1 MQIKGF
7 PAKRRVLQMC
17 DILLVFVQK
26 WQKKNTHFCP
36 AMTYRETL
44 DFLYAQLPMYHRIGA
59 AAFKKDLTNTLALCE
74 HLGNPH
80 LKFKSI
86 HVGGTNGKGSVS
98 HILAA
103 VCQAAGLKTGL
114 YISPHYKDFRER
126 IKVNGQYIPR
136 RQVVDFVEK
145 NRAAIE
151 KIQPSFFELCVAMAF
166 DHFARERVDVAIVEV
181 GLGGRLDSTNVI
193 TPLLSVITNISYDH
207 QNMLGDTLPEI
218 AFEKAGII
226 KPGIPVVIGETHPES
241 APVFLKKAAETKS
254 EIVFA
259 DQHFEAMEKNAAYT
273 SSPLPPYKGGHSA
286 DFVSQEGAILRS
298 GGEQMSPFGG
308 GKGGGAAEAP
318 SNHSSSTQTLL
329 HSTFYDVFKDK
340 KLFLENLE
348 VDAAG
353 PYQAKNLAT
362 ATQAVEVV
370 SKELPMLD
378 LHALQTGLK
387 NLRSLTRFIGRW
399 QIIGETPTI
408 LCDSAHNEA
417 GIRLAF
423 EKISSLLATHSS
435 LHIVTG
441 FVNDKDVD
449 KMLGLFPKNARYFF
463 AKADIPRG
471 LEAEILKA
479 KAAAHGLEGRAY
491 SSVKNALKAAKRAA
505 MPGDLIVVIGSI
517 FVVAEVI

>member
-1 MQIKGF
+1 
-7 PAKRRVLQMC
+7 
-17 DILLVFVQK
+17 
-26 WQKKNTHFCP
+26 
-36 AMTYRETL
+36 MTYRETL
-44 DFLYAQLPMYHRIGA
+44 DYLYAQLPMFHRIGP
-59 AAFKKDLTNTLALCE
+59 AAFKKDLTNTLALCA

-80 LKFKSI
+80 LQFKSI

-98 HILAA
+98 HMLAA

-126 IKVNGQYIPR
+126 IKVNGRYIPR
-136 RQVVDFVEK
+136 QRVVDFVVN

-151 KIQPSFFELCVAMAF
+151 RIQPSFFELCVAMAF

-241 APVFLKKAAETKS
+241 APVFLKKAAEM
-254 EIVFA
+254 EAGIVFA
-259 DQHFEAMEKNAAYT
+259 DQHFEVVEKGENNWL
-273 SSPLPPYKGGHSA
+273 SSVSDVYRA
-286 DFVSQEGAILRS
+286 DPVSS
-298 GGEQMSPFGG
+298 GSG
-308 GKGGGAAEAP
+308 
-318 SNHSSSTQTLL
+318 LIC
-329 HSTFYDVFKDK
+329 
-340 KLFLENLE
+340 LENLTT
-348 VDAAG
+348 DASG
-353 PYQAKNLAT
+353 PYQSKNLAT
-362 ATQAVEVV
+362 ALQALEVLQN
-370 SKELPMLD
+370 LPGFQALTT
-378 LHALQTGLK
+378 LHEPTIRTGFAR
-387 NLRSLTRFIGRW
+387 LRSLTRFMGRW
-399 QIIGETPTI
+399 QIIGQNPTI

-417 GIRLAF
+417 GLRLAF
-423 EKISSLLATHSS
+423 DRIRQILEIGNSQS
-435 LHIVTG
+435 LHLVTG

-449 KMLGLFPKNARYFF
+449 KVLGLFPPEARYYF

-471 LEAEILKA
+471 LEAPVLKE

-491 SSVKNALKAAKRAA
+491 TSVKNALKAARRAA
-505 MPGDLIVVIGSI
+505 VPEDLIVVIGSI

>member
-1 MQIKGF
+1 
-7 PAKRRVLQMC
+7 MC
-17 DILLVFVQK
+17 DIPPVFVEK
-26 WQKKNTHFCP
+26 RQKKNTHFCP
-36 AMTYRETL
+36 AMTYSETL

-114 YISPHYKDFRER
+114 YTSPHYKDFRER
-126 IKVNGQYIPR
+126 IKVDGEYIPR
-136 RQVVDFVEK
+136 HQVVDFVEK
-145 NRAAIE
+145 NRAVIE
-151 KIQPSFFELCVAMAF
+151 KIQPSFFELCVALAF

-181 GLGGRLDSTNVI
+181 GLGGRLDSTNII

-226 KPGIPVVIGETHPES
+226 KPDVPVVIGETHPES
-241 APVFLKKAAETKS
+241 APVFLKKAAETGS

-259 DQHFEAMEKNAAYT
+259 DQHFEVAEKRTEYW
-273 SSPLPPYKGGHSA
+273 
-286 DFVSQEGAILRS
+286 Q
-298 GGEQMSPFGG
+298 
-308 GKGGGAAEAP
+308 
-318 SNHSSSTQTLL
+318 
-329 HSTFYDVFKDK
+329 STFYDVFKDK

-353 PYQAKNLAT
+353 PYQSKNLAT
-362 ATQAVEVV
+362 AIQAIEVV
-370 SKELPMLD
+370 SRQLPMLD
-378 LHALQTGLK
+378 LKALQEGLK
-387 NLRSLTRFIGRW
+387 NLRSLTRFMGRW
-399 QIIGETPTI
+399 QIISENPTI

-417 GIRLAF
+417 GLRLAF
-423 EKISSLLATHSS
+423 EKIASLLTPHSS

-441 FVNDKDVD
+441 FVNDKDVY
-449 KMLGLFPKNARYFF
+449 KVLGLFPKNARYYF
-463 AKADIPRG
+463 AKANIPRG
-471 LEAEILKA
+471 LESPVLKE
-479 KAAAHGLEGRAY
+479 KAATHGLEGRAY

-505 MPGDLIVVIGSI
+505 VPEDLIVVIGSI
-517 FVVAEVI
+517 FVVAEVL

>member
-1 MQIKGF
+1 MQIIGF
-7 PAKRRVLQMC
+7 PAKGRVLQMC

-26 WQKKNTHFCP
+26 QQNKNTHFCP

-166 DHFARERVDVAIVEV
+166 DHFARERVDIAVVEV

-226 KPGIPVVIGETHPES
+226 KPGIPVVVGETHPES

-259 DQHFEAMEKNAAYT
+259 DQHFEAAEKRT
-273 SSPLPPYKGGHSA
+273 EHW
-286 DFVSQEGAILRS
+286 Q
-298 GGEQMSPFGG
+298 
-308 GKGGGAAEAP
+308 
-318 SNHSSSTQTLL
+318 
-329 HSTFYDVFKDK
+329 STFYDVFKDK

-348 VDAAG
+348 SDAAG

-362 ATQAVEVV
+362 AMLAVEVV
-370 SKELPMLD
+370 SKDLPMLD

-399 QIIGETPTI
+399 QIIGENPTI

-417 GIRLAF
+417 GLRLAF
-423 EKISSLLATHSS
+423 EKISSLLAPHSS
-435 LHIVTG
+435 LLIVTG

-449 KMLGLFPKNARYFF
+449 KALGLFPKNARYFF
-463 AKADIPRG
+463 AKANIPRG
-471 LEAEILKA
+471 LDARVLKE
-479 KAAAHGLEGRAY
+479 KAAAHGLEGRVY

-505 MPGDLIVVIGSI
+505 APEDLIVVIGSI
-517 FVVAEVI
+517 FVVTKVI